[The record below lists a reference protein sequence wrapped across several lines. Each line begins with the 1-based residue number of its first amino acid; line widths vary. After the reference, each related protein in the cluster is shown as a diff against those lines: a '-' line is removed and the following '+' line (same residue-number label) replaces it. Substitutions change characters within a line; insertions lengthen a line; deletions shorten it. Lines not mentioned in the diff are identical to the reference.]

1 MAMNPCV
8 YCGAEVPEG
17 YGHVC
22 PNCAVKMRNVAPQKE
37 VGPCRNRRFRPIYKP
52 SGRAREYGEY
62 AINIYTGCN
71 HGCTYCYAP
80 KVLHMDR
87 AAFDVVRQ
95 RDSIVKAVWEQLSAF
110 PEKGKTI
117 ALCFTCD
124 PYPRD
129 IDTTPTREIIR
140 AIKTS
145 GNHVQIL
152 TKNPTTRDFDL
163 LDGNDWFGV
172 TLTCNDRAAAHIEP
186 GALLPS
192 KREAALYAA
201 REAGIR
207 TWISLEPVL
216 DPKFCYGVIR
226 FIDADLYRIGKLNY
240 YKSHTDWAQ
249 FGRKIEELCVQYE
262 RRYYIKEDL
271 RLEMRD

>member
-1 MAMNPCV
+1 MAVNPCV

-22 PNCAVKMRNVAPQKE
+22 PNCVANMKNGAPPEE
-37 VGPCRNRRFRPIYKP
+37 VGMCRNRRFRPIYKP

-95 RDSIVKAVWEQLSAF
+95 RGGIVKAVREQLSTF

-163 LDGNDWFGV
+163 LDGNDWFGI
-172 TLTCNDRAAAHIEP
+172 TLTCNDRTAAHIEP

-192 KREAALYAA
+192 KRVAALYAA

-216 DPKFCYGVIR
+216 DPKFCYGVVR

-240 YKSHTDWAQ
+240 YKSHPDWAQ

>member
-1 MAMNPCV
+1 MGLYYHA
-8 YCGAEVPEG
+8 
-17 YGHVC
+17 
-22 PNCAVKMRNVAPQKE
+22 
-37 VGPCRNRRFRPIYKP
+37 
-52 SGRAREYGEY
+52 
-62 AINIYTGCN
+62 GCN

-95 RDSIVKAVWEQLSAF
+95 REGIVEAVRKQLSTF

-124 PYPRD
+124 PYPQG

-163 LDGNDWFGV
+163 LDKNDWFGI

-192 KREAALYAA
+192 KRVAALYAA
-201 REAGIR
+201 HEAGIR

-216 DPKFCYGVIR
+216 DPKFCYGIIR

>member
-22 PNCAVKMRNVAPQKE
+22 PNCVANLKNGAPPE
-37 VGPCRNRRFRPIYKP
+37 EGETCRNRHFRPIYKP

-87 AAFDVVRQ
+87 VAFDVVRQ
-95 RDSIVKAVWEQLSAF
+95 REGIVEAVREQLSTF
-110 PEKGKTI
+110 PKKGKTI

-163 LDGNDWFGV
+163 LDGNDWFGI

-192 KREAALYAA
+192 KRVAALYAA

-249 FGRKIEELCVQYE
+249 FGHKIEELCVQYE

>member
-1 MAMNPCV
+1 MAVNPCV

-22 PNCAVKMRNVAPQKE
+22 PNCVANLKNGAPPE
-37 VGPCRNRRFRPIYKP
+37 EGETCRNRRFRPIYKP

-95 RDSIVKAVWEQLSAF
+95 RDGIVKAVREQLSAF

-129 IDTTPTREIIR
+129 IDTTPTREIIQ
-140 AIKTS
+140 AIKRS

-163 LDGNDWFGV
+163 LDGNDWFGI
-172 TLTCNDRAAAHIEP
+172 TLTCNDRTAAHIEP

-192 KREAALYAA
+192 KRVAALYAA

-216 DPKFCYGVIR
+216 DPKFCYGAIR

-249 FGRKIEELCVQYE
+249 FGRKIEELCVHHE

>member
-1 MAMNPCV
+1 MAVNPCV

-22 PNCAVKMRNVAPQKE
+22 PNCVANLKNGAPPEE
-37 VGPCRNRRFRPIYKP
+37 VGTCRNRHFRPIYKP

-95 RDSIVKAVWEQLSAF
+95 RDNIVKAVWEQLSTF

-124 PYPRD
+124 PYPRGV
-129 IDTTPTREIIR
+129 DTTPTREIIQ

-172 TLTCNDRAAAHIEP
+172 TLTSNDRTAVHIEP

-192 KREAALYAA
+192 KRLAALYAA
-201 REAGIR
+201 HEAGIR

-249 FGRKIEELCVQYE
+249 FGHKIEELCVQYE

>member
-1 MAMNPCV
+1 MAVNPCV

-22 PNCAVKMRNVAPQKE
+22 PNCVANLKNGAPPE
-37 VGPCRNRRFRPIYKP
+37 DVGTRRNRHFRPIYKP

-95 RDSIVKAVWEQLSAF
+95 RDGIVKAVWEQLSVF

-124 PYPRD
+124 PYPRG

-152 TKNPTTRDFDL
+152 TKNPTTRDLDL
-163 LDGNDWFGV
+163 LDKNDWFGV

-192 KREAALYAA
+192 KRVAALYAA

-249 FGRKIEELCVQYE
+249 FGHKIEELCVQYE

>member
-1 MAMNPCV
+1 MAVNPCV

-22 PNCAVKMRNVAPQKE
+22 PNCVANLKNGAPPE
-37 VGPCRNRRFRPIYKP
+37 DVGTRRNRHFRPIYKP

-95 RDSIVKAVWEQLSAF
+95 RDGIVKAVWEQLSAL

-129 IDTTPTREIIR
+129 IDTTPTREIIQ

-163 LDGNDWFGV
+163 LDGNDWFGI
-172 TLTCNDRAAAHIEP
+172 TLTCNDRMAAHIEP

-192 KREAALYAA
+192 KRVAALYAA
-201 REAGIR
+201 REAGVR

>member
-1 MAMNPCV
+1 MAINPCV

-22 PNCAVKMRNVAPQKE
+22 PNCVANLKNGAPPE
-37 VGPCRNRRFRPIYKP
+37 DVGTRRNRHFRPIYKP

-80 KVLHMDR
+80 KVLHVDR

-95 RDSIVKAVWEQLSAF
+95 RDGIVEAVRKQLSTF

-163 LDGNDWFGV
+163 LDGNDWFGI

-192 KREAALYAA
+192 KRVAALYAA

-216 DPKFCYGVIR
+216 DPEFCYGVIR